1 MMPSFSELEVAGRVR
16 KRHGKQEDDGSPRKQ
31 KSFPS
36 RSLSPQPQAHKHVK
50 ENDYVERDGVAGE
63 MRETQSD
70 KGEIER
76 NEIVA
81 DKYEDKQTV
90 SNHTDQR
97 GRPLYDLK
105 HAECRPSL
113 LSHHVKTQNLK
124 GFYNLFVIVLLATN
138 ARLVVENIMKYGVMI
153 ELPRSPQDI
162 LRNWPLLA
170 CFMTMHLFILSAWV
184 IERYVAVKVPQSSN
198 VWVTALQLWNY
209 GVLLLVPYLTVSQF
223 KPYPAGSVLLLS
235 FSVVWCFK
243 FLSFHHVCFD
253 TRRAIMNGEDLD
265 GICLNKKEA
274 VCARNYPESVSLRHL
289 YRFIVMPTMCFQFHY
304 PLTPSIRWLSVA
316 RHTVEALVLMSLA
329 KILFE
334 QYILITVRNTFS
346 FSTLQ
351 SISLSTLI
359 GHLTE
364 RILKLSVPNLY
375 VWLLMFMAIFHHY
388 CNILAELTRFG
399 DRHFYDDWWNAS
411 SFGEY
416 WRKWNLPIHHFLN
429 RHVNKPLLRK
439 GVSKPVA
446 GLTVFAISALLHEYI
461 VVVPLHLPPTG
472 WVFGAFLVQIPFIY
486 ITDMNFV
493 RSLYYSVYNSIC
505 AVPEAQDN
513 GERLLLDS
521 FLFHRAAYRSPLV
534 FLSLGS

>member
-97 GRPLYDLK
+97 
-105 HAECRPSL
+105 
-113 LSHHVKTQNLK
+113 
-124 GFYNLFVIVLLATN
+124 ATN

-416 WRKWNLPIHHFLN
+416 WRKWNL
-429 RHVNKPLLRK
+429 
-439 GVSKPVA
+439 
-446 GLTVFAISALLHEYI
+446 
-461 VVVPLHLPPTG
+461 VVMT
-472 WVFGAFLVQIPFIY
+472 
-486 ITDMNFV
+486 
-493 RSLYYSVYNSIC
+493 
-505 AVPEAQDN
+505 
-513 GERLLLDS
+513 
-521 FLFHRAAYRSPLV
+521 
-534 FLSLGS
+534 